1 MNINRDFYLN
11 KLIKRKNNGLI
22 KVITGIR
29 RCGKSYLLNNI
40 FYEYLIKN
48 GVDKKH
54 IIRFSFDSADDLYM
68 IGENLIQIEKE
79 KRGVDPEKFISF
91 INSKIEDNETYY
103 LLLDEIQMLDC
114 FVAVLNGYLYKN
126 NLDVYVTGSNAKLL
140 SKDISTEF
148 AGRGDEIH
156 MYPLSFAEFMS
167 VYKGDKYIGLSEYMM
182 YGGIPL
188 VVLRDDNNDKIN
200 TLQNL
205 FNEIYIKDIEK
216 RNNIKNIGELEELLN
231 ILSSSIGSLTNPE
244 KLKNTF
250 KSNKNSKITSQTIK
264 KYLSSFDDSF
274 LVESSNRYDVKG
286 KLYIET
292 PKKYYFT
299 DLGLRNARINFR
311 QFEESHS
318 MENIIYNELRMRGY
332 NVDVGLIN
340 IVERN
345 QEGKV
350 VRKQLEVDF
359 ICNLGSKRYYI
370 QFFYSIPDKEKRSQE
385 IRPFRNIDDSFK
397 KIIITKDIV
406 PSFYDDYGIL
416 TINIYDFLLNLN
428 SLEI

>member
-216 RNNIKNIGELEELLN
+216 RKNIGELEELLN

-264 KYLSSFDDSF
+264 KYLSSFEDSF

-370 QFFYSIPDKEKRSQE
+370 QSVYSIPDKEKRSQE

>member
-216 RNNIKNIGELEELLN
+216 RNNIKNIGELEKLLN

-264 KYLSSFDDSF
+264 KYLSSFEDSF

-370 QFFYSIPDKEKRSQE
+370 QSIYSIPDKEKRSQE